1 MSLETTNPP
10 APSSPSQPFPN
21 LGDVITTDDVS
32 QKGTGKYTADYVNWC
47 RTMHLLHV
55 HAPGWQFALATAP
68 GGGHVWK
75 APNGSGYVVGYF
87 INSEGKTTPH
97 FPQAV
102 MGFKNEHVA
111 FEKIHARDVTDT
123 HRRCLCTA
131 AAAHFGLA
139 WQLWAREEV
148 EDPMRPEESK
158 PARSMKKPEKARSM
172 TPEPSPAA
180 PGVKAEDQPINPQEL
195 KTLLGTLKEM
205 DESELQPFMQAF
217 TAVFPLPPNGRV
229 SEAITSVKHQTWIND
244 YFKRNG

>member
-1 MSLETTNPP
+1 MTSSEPSL
-10 APSSPSQPFPN
+10 PSQPFPN
-21 LGDVITTDDVS
+21 LGDVITSDDVS

-102 MGFKNEHVA
+102 MGFKNDAVA

-158 PARSMKKPEKARSM
+158 PATKTK
-172 TPEPSPAA
+172 PAA
-180 PGVKAEDQPINPQEL
+180 APAVAGVSKEDQPLSDDERN
-195 KTLLGTLKEM
+195 LLLRWITDMPTANREAFC
-205 DESELQPFMQAF
+205 DAFRSEFKLAAKAKIAP
-217 TAVFPLPPNGRV
+217 
-229 SEAITSVKHQTWIND
+229 AITSKKHEAWIQAVMNE
-244 YFKRNG
+244 YA